1 MSGEDKDALL
11 YLADVRI
18 DELEAENDELRKLV
32 RAMWLY
38 DYAGKFS
45 SARDDVE
52 HVAMVYQCM
61 CKLGVEL

>member
-1 MSGEDKDALL
+1 MSDNKDALI

-18 DELEAENDELRKLV
+18 EELNAENAKLRELV

-45 SARDDVE
+45 SVQEDVE
-52 HVAMVYQCM
+52 HVAMIYQRM
-61 CKLGVEL
+61 RELGVEL